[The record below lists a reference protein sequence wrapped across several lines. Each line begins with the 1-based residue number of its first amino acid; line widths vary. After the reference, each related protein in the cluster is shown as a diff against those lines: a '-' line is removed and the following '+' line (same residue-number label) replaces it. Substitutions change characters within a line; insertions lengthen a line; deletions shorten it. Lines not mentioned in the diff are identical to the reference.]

1 VTAQPTSVARMRRAA
16 IVAWDRY
23 ERTRKLPAY
32 WPELALL
39 EPEEREAVKL
49 ALAERAVWI
58 ASAPQAGDPLSN
70 TRHGAAMQPA

>member
-1 VTAQPTSVARMRRAA
+1 MSVQATSLARMRRAA

-39 EPEEREAVKL
+39 EPEERAAVKV

-58 ASAPQAGDPLSN
+58 ASAPNARDPLVN
-70 TRHGAAMQPA
+70 TRHGAAMRPA

>member
-1 VTAQPTSVARMRRAA
+1 MPVQATSLARMRRAA

-39 EPEEREAVKL
+39 EPEEREAVKV

-58 ASAPQAGDPLSN
+58 ASAPNAGDPLSN
-70 TRHGAAMQPA
+70 TRHGAAR